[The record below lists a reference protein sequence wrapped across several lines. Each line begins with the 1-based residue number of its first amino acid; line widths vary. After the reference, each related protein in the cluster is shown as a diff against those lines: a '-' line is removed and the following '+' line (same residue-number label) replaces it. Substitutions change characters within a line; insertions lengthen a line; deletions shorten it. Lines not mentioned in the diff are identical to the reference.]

1 MFLNKVDKRKIA
13 LFQLLENAPML
24 TESKE
29 TVMQELE
36 LSEFIVNKTVAEL
49 NADFIEF
56 GLSEDFQIVSD
67 GIFLTLNESG
77 TETSATLI
85 DCYIK
90 ESLRFAMFQ
99 DFFFQRFD
107 SVNEFALEHFVSHTL
122 AYKEFKELKKMLE
135 NYQITI
141 NKEFH
146 LVGNETNL
154 REVTTLV
161 FLQY

>member
-1 MFLNKVDKRKIA
+1 MILMMFLNKVDKRKIA

-67 GIFLTLNESG
+67 GIFLTLNES
-77 TETSATLI
+77 
-85 DCYIK
+85 
-90 ESLRFAMFQ
+90 
-99 DFFFQRFD
+99 
-107 SVNEFALEHFVSHTL
+107 
-122 AYKEFKELKKMLE
+122 
-135 NYQITI
+135 
-141 NKEFH
+141 
-146 LVGNETNL
+146 
-154 REVTTLV
+154 
-161 FLQY
+161 

>member
-1 MFLNKVDKRKIA
+1 MGKMDVREVYDIDDVLNKVDKRKIA

-24 TESKE
+24 TESK

-77 TETSATLI
+77 TKLP
-85 DCYIK
+85 
-90 ESLRFAMFQ
+90 LP
-99 DFFFQRFD
+99 
-107 SVNEFALEHFVSHTL
+107 
-122 AYKEFKELKKMLE
+122 
-135 NYQITI
+135 
-141 NKEFH
+141 
-146 LVGNETNL
+146 
-154 REVTTLV
+154 
-161 FLQY
+161 

>member
-77 TETSATLI
+77 TETSDTLI

-90 ESLRFAMFQ
+90 ESFCYVSRFLFSAF
-99 DFFFQRFD
+99 
-107 SVNEFALEHFVSHTL
+107 
-122 AYKEFKELKKMLE
+122 
-135 NYQITI
+135 
-141 NKEFH
+141 
-146 LVGNETNL
+146 
-154 REVTTLV
+154 
-161 FLQY
+161 

>member
-1 MFLNKVDKRKIA
+1 MILMMFLNKVDKRKIA

-24 TESKE
+24 TEAKE

-85 DCYIK
+85 AILKSRYVLLCFKI
-90 ESLRFAMFQ
+90 S
-99 DFFFQRFD
+99 FF
-107 SVNEFALEHFVSHTL
+107 SVLIL
-122 AYKEFKELKKMLE
+122 
-135 NYQITI
+135 
-141 NKEFH
+141 
-146 LVGNETNL
+146 
-154 REVTTLV
+154 
-161 FLQY
+161 

>member
-1 MFLNKVDKRKIA
+1 MILMMFLNKVDKRKIA

-90 ESLRFAMFQ
+90 EFVYVLLCFKIS
-99 DFFFQRFD
+99 FF
-107 SVNEFALEHFVSHTL
+107 SVLIL
-122 AYKEFKELKKMLE
+122 
-135 NYQITI
+135 
-141 NKEFH
+141 
-146 LVGNETNL
+146 
-154 REVTTLV
+154 
-161 FLQY
+161 

>member
-1 MFLNKVDKRKIA
+1 MQGGDEESEKLFSDWLGTFFQEMDCMGKMDVREVYDIDDVFLNKVDKKKKIA

-67 GIFLTLNESG
+67 GIFLNS
-77 TETSATLI
+77 
-85 DCYIK
+85 
-90 ESLRFAMFQ
+90 
-99 DFFFQRFD
+99 
-107 SVNEFALEHFVSHTL
+107 
-122 AYKEFKELKKMLE
+122 
-135 NYQITI
+135 
-141 NKEFH
+141 
-146 LVGNETNL
+146 
-154 REVTTLV
+154 
-161 FLQY
+161 